1 MPSAPASANDCTWRS
16 DRSIIR
22 WTSMKPPASCTWSRM
37 PSTISGPI
45 VIGGTKWPSITSTWM
60 TRAPASI
67 TVATYSPSR
76 PKSDERMDGATRRPL
91 GYSVAM
97 EARPYRRAP
106 KSFVAAMVFGGAALA
121 LLVFGLVLD
130 ALPEHGVGEWNGL
143 PLGEYGTGDLLPTII
158 PLSFGALVFSAVALR
173 RGPALGR

>member
-1 MPSAPASANDCTWRS
+1 
-16 DRSIIR
+16 
-22 WTSMKPPASCTWSRM
+22 
-37 PSTISGPI
+37 
-45 VIGGTKWPSITSTWM
+45 
-60 TRAPASI
+60 
-67 TVATYSPSR
+67 
-76 PKSDERMDGATRRPL
+76 
-91 GYSVAM
+91 M

-173 RGPALGR
+173 RGPALGRWQRWVLIGFVVAAGLAVAYVLLAVAFAWLLCHNGCN